1 MFLIMVLQC
10 QKIFQILQKQKASK
24 IEFSI
29 QEILTRIFIT
39 SYIDVRFLL
48 QSSHLFE
55 IQSNGF

>member
-1 MFLIMVLQC
+1 MSKNIPNFT
-10 QKIFQILQKQKASK
+10 KQKASK